1 MNKLTDFFRLNNS
14 TSPSTTS
21 SSIYSSNT
29 TSSNVKVVI
38 PEPQSKE
45 NPNENEDEWVLVEG
59 YKAVNPNM
67 SARHGNMI
75 YEVGKEYVIED
86 ESKIELCY
94 YGYHLCLKP
103 KFIRNYYSYG
113 RLFKVVA
120 EVKKSEYDKMKEKG
134 YYEIYSS
141 IQSSVYYY
149 NSYPDA
155 RKIDKLVARK
165 IKFVEEITDI
175 EIIKQTW
182 DIEKI
187 NFVKNETDWWN
198 FIDFCSKINIE
209 CSDYE
214 YEWIFHNFK
223 IKMTEFGFSETFL
236 LALYKKILIKDECER
251 LINLAK
257 GLNDMN
263 VSTDMKVYLLINEV
277 NNL

>member
-14 TSPSTTS
+14 TNTTAAMDT
-21 SSIYSSNT
+21 SNT
-29 TSSNVKVVI
+29 TSDVKVPVFI
-38 PEPQSKE
+38 PGMQSEE
-45 NPNENEDEWVLVEG
+45 NSNENEDEWILVEG

-75 YEVGKEYVIED
+75 YEVGKEYVVED

-103 KFIRNYYSYG
+103 EFIRSYYSYG

-134 YYEIYSS
+134 YYDKYSSVQSNIYYYSIYS
-141 IQSSVYYY
+141 
-149 NSYPDA
+149 NT

-198 FIDFCSKINIE
+198 FINFCSKLNIN

-214 YEWIFHNFK
+214 HEWIFHNFK
-223 IKMTEFGFSETFL
+223 TKMTEFGFSETFL
-236 LALYKKILIKDECER
+236 LALYKKILNTDKCER
-251 LINLAK
+251 LIDLTK

-277 NNL
+277 NNF

>member
-14 TSPSTTS
+14 TNPSTTS
-21 SSIYSSNT
+21 SSIYSSST

-38 PEPQSKE
+38 PEPQSEE
-45 NPNENEDEWVLVEG
+45 NSNENEDEWILVEG

-75 YEVGKEYVIED
+75 YEVGKEYVVED

-94 YGYHLCLKP
+94 YGYHFCLKP
-103 KFIRNYYSYG
+103 EFIRNYYSYG
-113 RLFKVVA
+113 RIFKVVA

-141 IQSSVYYY
+141 IQSGVYYY
-149 NSYPDA
+149 NSYSDA

-187 NFVKNETDWWN
+187 NFVKNETNWWN
-198 FIDFCSKINIE
+198 FIDFCSKINVD
-209 CSDYE
+209 CPE
-214 YEWIFHNFK
+214 YEWVLHNFTQ
-223 IKMTEFGFSETFL
+223 KMIEFGFSETFSL
-236 LALYKKILIKDECER
+236 VLYKKMANKWDKYEKLID
-251 LINLAK
+251 LAK
-257 GLNDMN
+257 GLNDMK
-263 VSTDMKVYLLINEV
+263 VSTDMKTYLMINEASSY
-277 NNL
+277 